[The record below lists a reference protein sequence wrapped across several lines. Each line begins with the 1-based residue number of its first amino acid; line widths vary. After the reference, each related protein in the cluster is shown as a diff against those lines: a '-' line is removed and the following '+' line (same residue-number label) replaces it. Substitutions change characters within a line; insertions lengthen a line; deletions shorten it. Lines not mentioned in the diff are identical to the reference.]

1 MIITHWVNL
10 AKDVEQIHSADS
22 TPVCWL
28 WRAFA
33 SRAKQM
39 EMWWMERVLYHN
51 FILHNWGT
59 LVRINLQRKL
69 GQQTLSLFERKM
81 RLAVAISLMNPSR
94 RFLLVLLQSFHPPLL
109 PSCPFILVLPC
120 RHWTRTYSI
129 IVPDMLTQCPL
140 VCYCYCYCCCC
151 CCAFINHTQRW
162 HVLRERKENYEPEKK
177 ATKGRTRNI
186 KTKTKKKQKR
196 KTQKP
201 NKFTLHNFSLSV
213 ITGL

>member
-1 MIITHWVNL
+1 
-10 AKDVEQIHSADS
+10 
-22 TPVCWL
+22 
-28 WRAFA
+28 
-33 SRAKQM
+33 
-39 EMWWMERVLYHN
+39 MWWMKRVLYHN

-69 GQQTLSLFERKM
+69 GQQTLSVWEEN
-81 RLAVAISLMNPSR
+81 AISCCHQFNEPKQKVFTCLAWIVPSP
-94 RFLLVLLQSFHPPLL
+94 SAHALL

-151 CCAFINHTQRW
+151 CCCAFINHTQRW

-186 KTKTKKKQKR
+186 KTKTKKNKKGKR
-196 KTQKP
+196 RNPT
-201 NKFTLHNFSLSV
+201 NLRSTTFRLVS
-213 ITGL
+213 

>member
-1 MIITHWVNL
+1 M
-10 AKDVEQIHSADS
+10 K
-22 TPVCWL
+22 
-28 WRAFA
+28 
-33 SRAKQM
+33 
-39 EMWWMERVLYHN
+39 MWWMKRVLYHN

-69 GQQTLSLFERKM
+69 GQQSLSLSLFERKM

-140 VCYCYCYCCCC
+140 VCYCYCYCCCYWCC

-186 KTKTKKKQKR
+186 KTKTKKKK
-196 KTQKP
+196 KTKKENAETQQIYAP
-201 NKFTLHNFSLSV
+201 QLFA
-213 ITGL
+213 